1 MSDKQKILFLYLK
14 TGGGHLSAA
23 KALSGEIK
31 EYFDDEAEAVIVDA
45 VPPDAGFRRDLLEKG
60 YGIMVNENPWMW
72 KLTYNLSRLTPF
84 VWSEMQMVYY
94 GLRTHIRSEIKK
106 HKPDKIVFLHF
117 LLVDATLRILE
128 EEGWDHIKHMSIV
141 LDPYT
146 AHPIWYYRRDNPL
159 IAFSH
164 RVKNY
169 AVNRFGY
176 DPDMIAVYPL
186 LLKKEFEKRVP
197 KDKIPAL
204 KEKYG
209 FDPKKRL
216 TLFAGGGDGIR
227 SGEDFLEQALKQN
240 LQGEVAFVC
249 GKNKHLKEACEHI
262 VHRYGA
268 ETVKVYG
275 FVNFMYDLMSI
286 ADVVVTKGGP
296 ATVMETL
303 MLHKPLMLVF
313 YVYGQEQG
321 NVDYVVQKKVGQYNS
336 SPKSAIKTIASWLED
351 PHNFEKMQKRIDKLG
366 LSNGTFPIVDHI
378 LHKF

>member
-1 MSDKQKILFLYLK
+1 MSAKQKILFLYLK

-23 KALSGEIK
+23 KALSAEIE

-45 VPPDAGFRRDLLEKG
+45 VPPDAGFRRDFLEKG
-60 YGIMVNENPWMW
+60 YGVMVNDNPWMW
-72 KLTYNLSRLTPF
+72 KWTYNLSRLFPF
-84 VWSEMQMVYY
+84 VWFEMQAVYY
-94 GLRTHIRSEIKK
+94 GLRTHIRSQILK
-106 HKPDKIVFLHF
+106 HNPDKIVFLHF
-117 LLVDATLRILE
+117 LLVDPTLRILS
-128 EEGWDHIKHMSIV
+128 EEGLDIKHMSIV

-159 IAFSH
+159 IVFSN

-169 AVNRFGY
+169 AVNRYHY
-176 DPDMIAVYPL
+176 DPDKISVYPL
-186 LLKKEFEKRVP
+186 LLKKEFEQRLP
-197 KDKIPAL
+197 EEKIPEL
-204 KEKYG
+204 KVKYG
-209 FDPKKRL
+209 FDPKKGL

-227 SGEDFLEQALKQN
+227 SGELFLEQALKQR
-240 LQGEVAFVC
+240 LQGEIAFVC
-249 GKNKHLKEACEHI
+249 GKNKDLKEACESVVSH
-262 VHRYGA
+262 YGA
-268 ETVKVYG
+268 KNVKVYG

-303 MLHKPLMLVF
+303 MLHKPLLLVF

-321 NVDYVVQKKVGQYNS
+321 NVDFVQQKRVGQYDSN
-336 SPKSAIKTIASWLED
+336 PKSAIKTIASWLED

-366 LSNGTFPIVDHI
+366 LSNGTYPIVDHI